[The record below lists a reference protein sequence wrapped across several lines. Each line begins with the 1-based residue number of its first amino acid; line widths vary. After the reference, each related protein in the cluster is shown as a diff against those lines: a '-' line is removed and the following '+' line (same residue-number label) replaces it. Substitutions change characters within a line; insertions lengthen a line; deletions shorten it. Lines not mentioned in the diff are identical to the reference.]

1 MWLNSR
7 DFSGDDDGV
16 ATRDGVWGFA
26 GSGQST
32 SHGSIGAS
40 GSRALWN
47 RMEPAEEEREEE
59 ALPSYLS
66 YLQPAFRPAPT
77 TPTTL
82 APSASPAT
90 GFYAPKRGAPGLP
103 TPSPQLP
110 QTAVATSEVGQ
121 VARKSSE
128 LAQALEHLVLGSVRR
143 HVGDAGEGNPQSRC
157 KCSSDAMRV
166 QMQEMA
172 RQVQALQNQVLELT
186 KNAIPTAIEVGRVNV
201 QPSNN
206 SNWSAIAPP
215 FVPKQQ
221 QYKQPSPLP
230 PPPPAAVDQSTATV
244 LSDRISTLEGRQSAF
259 QSQLAQIAKVLGI
272 PTGKPGKHSPVKH
285 LVQTLR
291 DEVEEKVQQ
300 ATVEARTSLMVEIK
314 AELGDIAVGKPS
326 GDRRNDTQEAL
337 SSNAVLAAL
346 AGEHEA
352 SLARL
357 SRSFEELLAEEA
369 RQRAAL
375 EARVRSQLAQQEE
388 WLQQLEGAFGSP
400 HDPEHE
406 QDSRRKDSNSQRDV
420 DSKLAALERRCDE
433 SRELCKRLARLL
445 PDAARSRLPLRPGEG
460 EEDDEEEDGLSW
472 PGHMVGRG

>member
-7 DFSGDDDGV
+7 DLSADDDGA

-26 GSGQST
+26 ASNESA

-82 APSASPAT
+82 APPSPA
-90 GFYAPKRGAPGLP
+90 FYTAKRAAPGLP
-103 TPSPQLP
+103 TPAPPLP
-110 QTAVATSEVGQ
+110 QPVPEVAQ

-128 LAQALEHLVLGSVRR
+128 LAQALEHLVLGSVQR
-143 HVGDAGEGNPQSRC
+143 HVGERPQVTHRCSCDAVRS
-157 KCSSDAMRV
+157 
-166 QMQEMA
+166 QMNDMA
-172 RQVQALQNQVLELT
+172 LHVQALQNQVLELA
-186 KNAIPTAIEVGRVNV
+186 KSVEVG
-201 QPSNN
+201 QN
-206 SNWSAIAPP
+206 SSPNNWSANAPP

-221 QYKQPSPLP
+221 YKQPLTATPAPLP
-230 PPPPAAVDQSTATV
+230 VDAATATV

-291 DEVEEKVQQ
+291 DEVDAKVADVRADLTAEIGAVLDEAV
-300 ATVEARTSLMVEIK
+300 ATGK
-314 AELGDIAVGKPS
+314 APVRS
-326 GDRRNDTQEAL
+326 SNDTQEAL
-337 SSNAVLAAL
+337 SSNVVLAAL

-357 SRSFEELLAEEA
+357 SGSFEELLAEEA

-375 EARVRSQLAQQEE
+375 EARVRNQLAQQEE

-406 QDSRRKDSNSQRDV
+406 QEPRSKDSSSQRNV
-420 DSKLAALERRCDE
+420 DAKLAALERKCDE
-433 SRELCKRLARLL
+433 SRELYRRLARLL
-445 PDAARSRLPLRPGEG
+445 PNAARSNLQVKPGEDG
-460 EEDDEEEDGLSW
+460 DEDDGMNW
-472 PGHMVGRG
+472 PGHMLGRG